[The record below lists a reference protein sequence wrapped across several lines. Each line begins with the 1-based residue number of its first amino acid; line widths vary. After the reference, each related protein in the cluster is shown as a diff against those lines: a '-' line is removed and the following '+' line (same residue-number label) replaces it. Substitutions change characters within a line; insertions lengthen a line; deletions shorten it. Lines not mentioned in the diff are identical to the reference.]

1 MGEANAEVGGL
12 PPETQLPLSSI
23 KTNPNQP
30 RRTFDEAKLA
40 LDATDNFEMLL
51 PDEEFFSSIDFS
63 LDRSEEVR
71 KAERND

>member
-1 MGEANAEVGGL
+1 VSKDGSKGGHVL
-12 PPETQLPLSSI
+12 NLS
-23 KTNPNQP
+23 
-30 RRTFDEAKLA
+30 FDEAKLA

-51 PDEEFFSSIDFS
+51 PDEEFFSSIDYS